1 MENNYNLMEI
11 RQLYGLNQ
19 TDFARK
25 AKMSRELV
33 SKIENGKIEMKKPT
47 WKKVQRFLQD
57 NPMVKN
63 SQDVNIMGI
72 SSLFHS
78 HGSNKYLDS
87 RRDHKNDPA
96 SILVPLV
103 GIKAQAG
110 YVKAYEQVDYMDSLE
125 KYSLPPG
132 VNSLGAIWRYFE
144 VDGDSM
150 EPTLS
155 AGDVILATMVHP
167 EDWSDVKNFCIYII
181 HTADK
186 LLVKRVYKRSPKEWV
201 LISDNEEQYPQVP
214 LLLEE
219 VKQVWQLRRHIRS
232 KAPQPK
238 EFKIIA

>member
-1 MENNYNLMEI
+1 MENSYNLMDI

-25 AKMSRELV
+25 ANMSRELV
-33 SKIENGKIEMKKPT
+33 SKIENGKVEMKKPT

-57 NPMVKN
+57 NPLTKN
-63 SQDVNIMGI
+63 SQDVNILGMP
-72 SSLFHS
+72 SHFHS
-78 HGSNKYLDS
+78 QSRHTYLES
-87 RRDHKNDPA
+87 RREHKNDPV
-96 SILVPLV
+96 SQLVPLV

-110 YVKAYEQVDYMDSLE
+110 YVKAYEQVDYMDTLE

-167 EDWSDVKNFCIYII
+167 EDWADVKNFSVYII
-181 HTADK
+181 HTSDK
-186 LLVKRVYKRSPKEWV
+186 LLVKRIYKKSPVEWV
-201 LISDNEEQYPQVP
+201 LISDNDEQYPQVP
-214 LLLEE
+214 LKLEE

-238 EFKIIA
+238 EFRIIA

>member
-1 MENNYNLMEI
+1 MENSYNLMEI
-11 RQLYGLNQ
+11 RGLYGLSQ
-19 TDFARK
+19 TEFARK
-25 AKMSRELV
+25 AHMSRELV
-33 SKIENGKIEMKKPT
+33 SKIENGKVEMKKPT

-57 NPMVKN
+57 NPIHKN
-63 SQDVNIMGI
+63 SQDVNILG
-72 SSLFHS
+72 SASLIHHHRSF
-78 HGSNKYLDS
+78 NYLNS
-87 RRDHKNDPA
+87 RRDHKNEET

-110 YVKAYEQVDYMDSLE
+110 YVKGYEQVDYLETLE

-167 EDWSDVKNFCIYII
+167 EDWCDVKNFCIYII
-181 HTADK
+181 HTVDK
-186 LLVKRVYKRSPKEWV
+186 LLVKRIYKKSPKEWI
-201 LISDNEEQYPQVP
+201 LISDNEDQYPQVP
-214 LLLEE
+214 LLVEE

-232 KAPQPK
+232 KAPQPR
-238 EFKIIA
+238 EFKILA

>member
-1 MENNYNLMEI
+1 MENSYNLMDI

-25 AKMSRELV
+25 ANMSRELV
-33 SKIENGKIEMKKPT
+33 SKIENGKVEMKKPT

-57 NPMVKN
+57 NPLTKN
-63 SQDVNIMGI
+63 SQDVNILGMP
-72 SSLFHS
+72 SHFHS
-78 HGSNKYLDS
+78 QSRHTYLES
-87 RRDHKNDPA
+87 RREHKNDLV
-96 SILVPLV
+96 SQLVPLV

-110 YVKAYEQVDYMDSLE
+110 YVKAYEQVDYMGTLK

-167 EDWSDVKNFCIYII
+167 EDWADVKNFSVYII
-181 HTADK
+181 HTSDK
-186 LLVKRVYKRSPKEWV
+186 LLVKRIYKKSPVEWV
-201 LISDNEEQYPQVP
+201 LISDNDEQYPQVS
-214 LLLEE
+214 LKLEE

-238 EFKIIA
+238 EFRIIA

>member
-1 MENNYNLMEI
+1 MENSYNLMEI
-11 RQLYGLNQ
+11 RNLYGLSQ

-25 AKMSRELV
+25 ARMSRELV

-47 WKKVQRFLQD
+47 WKKIQRFLQD
-57 NPMVKN
+57 NPIIKN
-63 SQDVNIMGI
+63 SQDVNILGMP
-72 SSLFHS
+72 SLFHPQGN
-78 HGSNKYLDS
+78 HKYLDS
-87 RRDHKNDPA
+87 RREHKNDTA
-96 SILVPLV
+96 SFLVPLV

-155 AGDVILATMVHP
+155 PGDIILATMVHP
-167 EDWSDVKNFCIYII
+167 EDWCDVKNFCIYII
-181 HTADK
+181 HTPDK
-186 LLVKRVYKRSPKEWV
+186 LLVKRVYKRSSREWV
-201 LISDNEEQYPQVP
+201 LISDNEEQYPQVS
-214 LLLEE
+214 LSLEE

>member
-1 MENNYNLMEI
+1 MENSYNLMDI

-25 AKMSRELV
+25 ANMSRELV
-33 SKIENGKIEMKKPT
+33 SKIENGKVEMKKPT

-57 NPMVKN
+57 NPITKN
-63 SQDVNIMGI
+63 SQDVNILGMP
-72 SSLFHS
+72 SHFHS
-78 HGSNKYLDS
+78 EFRHTYLES
-87 RRDHKNDPA
+87 RREHKNDLV
-96 SILVPLV
+96 SQLVPLV

-110 YVKAYEQVDYMDSLE
+110 YVKAYEQVDYMDTLE

-167 EDWSDVKNFCIYII
+167 EDWADVKNFSVYII
-181 HTADK
+181 HTSDK
-186 LLVKRVYKRSPKEWV
+186 LLVKRIYKKSPVEWV
-201 LISDNEEQYPQVP
+201 LISDNDEQYPQVS
-214 LLLEE
+214 LKLEE

-238 EFKIIA
+238 EFRIIA